1 MLEGYATLHFGLN
14 KETTTAFLQN
24 NNFDII
30 IIIDT
35 EEYIEAVEEADID
48 SKVLVE
54 VHTSIERNLEYLTRI
69 NPDVIDGFVTVSNY
83 MVGRIKHHISDELQH
98 KPISIFTNVLD
109 SDLFS
114 NISIEVDGPP
124 IIGWVGKIDD
134 HKDWR
139 AFMQISKIVSQEHSG
154 AEFWII
160 GGQTCPENK
169 VQEVFDFAEE
179 MGIIS
184 RFRWIDRIENVKMS
198 SLYSLIAKRGGL
210 SLVTSHCESFGMSVL
225 ESLLSGCPVV
235 STNVGAL
242 PEIIPESSYFQL
254 YELGDHQNG
263 AQKAIEIIEKS
274 SNINQELQSIRDA
287 LITKYDS

>member
-1 MLEGYATLHFGLN
+1 MCIR
-14 KETTTAFLQN
+14 
-24 NNFDII
+24 DS
-30 IIIDT
+30 IDT
-35 EEYIEAVEEADID
+35 EEYIDAVEEANID
-48 SKVLVE
+48 SKVLIE
-54 VHTSIERNLEYLTRI
+54 VHTSIERNLDYLTRI
-69 NPDVIDGFVTVSNY
+69 NSDVIDGFITVSNY
-83 MVGRIKHHISDELQH
+83 MVGRIKHHISNELQD
-98 KPISIFTNVLD
+98 KPVSIFTNVLD

-114 NISIEVDGPP
+114 NVNVDVEGSP

-139 AFMQISKIVSQEHSG
+139 AFMQISRIVSQEHSDV
-154 AEFWII
+154 EFWII

-179 MGIIS
+179 IGIIS

-254 YELGDHQNG
+254 YDLADHQNG

-274 SNINQELQSIRDA
+274 SKINQKLQSIRDE
-287 LITKYDS
+287 LITKYDSSKRSIDYWNMLQEMVK

>member
-1 MLEGYATLHFGLN
+1 M
-14 KETTTAFLQN
+14 
-24 NNFDII
+24 
-30 IIIDT
+30 
-35 EEYIEAVEEADID
+35 
-48 SKVLVE
+48 
-54 VHTSIERNLEYLTRI
+54 
-69 NPDVIDGFVTVSNY
+69 IDGFVTVSNY
-83 MVGRIKHHISDELQH
+83 MVGRIKHHISDELQD

-114 NISIEVDGPP
+114 NISVDVDGPP
-124 IIGWVGKIDD
+124 IIAWVGKIDD

-139 AFMQISKIVSQEHSG
+139 AFMQISKIVSQENSD

-254 YELGDHQNG
+254 YELADHQNG

-287 LITKYDS
+287 LITKYDSSVRSIDYWNMLQEMVK